1 MLDRGH
7 HDRARK
13 NGIYIVPGCG
23 FDSVPSDIG
32 CYAVVRRIKELTGGG
47 TSNVTCYA
55 TLNGKLSGGTVGTFV
70 RMHRLGLA
78 DQLSDPFLLG
88 GGDHVSTVVEDFDRI
103 EFCKEVNAWTAPFMM
118 APINTRVVRVVV
130 FLRERS
136 QNIKKKNP

>member
-1 MLDRGH
+1 M
-7 HDRARK
+7 
-13 NGIYIVPGCG
+13 
-23 FDSVPSDIG
+23 
-32 CYAVVRRIKELTGGG
+32 
-47 TSNVTCYA
+47 
-55 TLNGKLSGGTVGTFV
+55 GTFV

-130 FLRERS
+130 FLGERS
-136 QNIKKKNP
+136 QNIKKKSITHTHRYEEQIISLILRDHHRTDPIFNTRNVLWQKTRHMPKPWSV